1 MSKSVIN
8 SDQLDMFV
16 ADLIDVTPKGDINS
30 MEFPLFAISSKPD
43 VEKLHYKN
51 EKTGSWLEVI
61 PSADG
66 RATQHDKD
74 LLIYCFGQ
82 IAEATNRGRSVSRR
96 VKVTAYDYLTAT
108 NRGTDGKYYNAITDT
123 LARLRGTTIK
133 TNMVNRKSKKG
144 AVFGLIDSGV
154 AVTDEN
160 VRLTHIEVV
169 ISELLF
175 TAVCNNEIL
184 SYNRDYFKL
193 RSPYDRRMYELCRK
207 HCGNQ
212 SVWQIGL
219 ENLWEKFG
227 VRSPLREF
235 RRKVKDIIIKQSIP
249 DYCLEYQTAK
259 ESGTIDKLIIFKDK
273 DGFLSG
279 TD

>member
-160 VRLTHIEVV
+160 GRLTHIEVV